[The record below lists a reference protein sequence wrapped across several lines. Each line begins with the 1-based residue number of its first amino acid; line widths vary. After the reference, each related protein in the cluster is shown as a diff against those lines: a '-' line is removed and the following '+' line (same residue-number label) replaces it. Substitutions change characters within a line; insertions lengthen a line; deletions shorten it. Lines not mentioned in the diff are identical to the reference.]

1 MEKSLT
7 LSTDLQIGD
16 YAVFKNSPD
25 IHTADVYKVVRITT
39 IGYGPRIERVVMVA
53 SKDGKEYPVTDNQLI
68 RVAGPVM
75 SHLNF
80 GEEPDIVY

>member
-1 MEKSLT
+1 MSI
-7 LSTDLQIGD
+7 SDLQIGD

-25 IHTADVYKVVRITT
+25 IHTADVYKVVRIITS
-39 IGYGPRIERVVMVA
+39 GYGLNVERSLMVT

-68 RVAGPVM
+68 RVAGPVV